1 MTSNILKL
9 KVKSMRAYRELNE
22 AAPFTQFDDMIGLID
37 IVAVEECERFLSE
50 MKDIRTVYKASAIV
64 EMKLIKEFPYA
75 DTMWQEMEEKRL
87 QEIIDGT
94 EDDE

>member
-50 MKDIRTVYKASAIV
+50 MKDIFEQQCNLTYKELKDYEYKSLN
-64 EMKLIKEFPYA
+64 K
-75 DTMWQEMEEKRL
+75 
-87 QEIIDGT
+87 
-94 EDDE
+94 

>member
-22 AAPFTQFDDMIGLID
+22 AAPFTQFDDMIGLVD

-50 MKDIRTVYKASAIV
+50 MKDIF
-64 EMKLIKEFPYA
+64 L
-75 DTMWQEMEEKRL
+75 
-87 QEIIDGT
+87 
-94 EDDE
+94 